1 MTEPAAT
8 DHEGVEGNARMTAML
23 GAVLLI
29 ALAVEGV
36 TLIDVRQLFTLHVFI
51 GLFVI
56 PVVCLKLATTGYR
69 FYHYYRGTAAYRRKG
84 PPHPILRIAAP
95 LIGLATVVLLGSGVV
110 MLVIGPSRS
119 DTWLT
124 IHQGSFIA
132 WVTLTTVHVLGHIIE
147 TWKLTT
153 AEMRAAP
160 AMPRRAVRVALVA
173 GSITVGLALGV
184 ASLGWTGDWKNQRGQ
199 RGETVPTVVLAD
211 RGVVPTLSPEP
222 NHAESGSRRQSSE
235 RRA

>member
-1 MTEPAAT
+1 MDEA
-8 DHEGVEGNARMTAML
+8 EGVEGNARLTGVL

-29 ALAVEGV
+29 ALAIEGA
-36 TLIDVRQLFTLHVFI
+36 TLADVRGLFALHVFV

-69 FYHYYRGTAAYRRKG
+69 FFHYYRGTAAYRAKG

-95 LIGLATVVLLGSGVV
+95 LIALATISLLTSGVV
-110 MLVIGPSRS
+110 ALAVGPRHS
-119 DTWLT
+119 DTWIT

-132 WVTLTTVHVLGHIIE
+132 WVTLTTVHVLGHVIE

-160 AMPRRAVRVALVA
+160 PVARRSARTVIVASSLA
-173 GSITVGLALGV
+173 IGLILGV
-184 ASLGWTGDWKNQRGQ
+184 ASLGWTSAWKHRPRERDN
-199 RGETVPTVVLAD
+199 A
-211 RGVVPTLSPEP
+211 VVPTTV
-222 NHAESGSRRQSSE
+222 HSRR
-235 RRA
+235 